1 MALSMQAPRSSTP
14 TNPGSQEFHA
24 TISGHFRGDIPQK
37 ESQRRDH
44 ISYWCKTHNWPP
56 KYFSSGRV
64 TRSALFWSL
73 TRTHSRVVEA
83 WDLNIPSL
91 EPGSEAS
98 EDSEDS
104 LHSTRSLW
112 ARKLFFRDRRAAVF
126 LLIATEDPEESFS
139 SASQKICQSLID
151 TEQPITPVASD
162 VQFERLVEKSQSWNV
177 SRIAKHTGPIVAPCL
192 TTLSVVDEDDSL
204 KFLTDSFDQA
214 WSFCVSIHKSYPP
227 KPYYAVGFDLSGA
240 FSTDQIYA
248 MSALDV
254 DPGEEEFARVT
265 TRMCFPFFIVE
276 PTCSFKEAE
285 QSAVANA
292 LIGMRGVIELFRAAN
307 RAHEVHRE
315 VLAFS
320 AVYNA
325 SGMDVYAHF
334 ADVLDGQR
342 LNFYRHKIFTSSF
355 FSDKWASHKFI
366 KNIYKHHKRICS
378 ALETLG
384 RGSGCSSPPPGH
396 GERSHTVETTQ
407 SPPPA
412 SQSTGDAQN

>member
-1 MALSMQAPRSSTP
+1 MAFSMQAPRSSTP

-24 TISGHFRGDIPQK
+24 TISGHCRGDIPQK

-44 ISYWCKTHNWPP
+44 ISYWCKTHDWPP

-64 TRSALFWSL
+64 

-104 LHSTRSLW
+104 LRSTRSLW
-112 ARKLFFRDRRAAVF
+112 ARKLFFA
-126 LLIATEDPEESFS
+126 I
-139 SASQKICQSLID
+139 
-151 TEQPITPVASD
+151 PITPVASD

-177 SRIAKHTGPIVAPCL
+177 SRIAKHIGPIVAPCL

-407 SPPPA
+407 SPPPT
-412 SQSTGDAQN
+412 SQPTGDAQD